1 MAGDELTAGGDGDVG
16 AGHVG
21 ARPVGARHVGAGH
34 VGAWHRDPSG
44 PAIPASEALAALRSL
59 QQVTKRVHA
68 SLDLAQTLD
77 AVAQGVVDVAG
88 FGLAVVN
95 LLRPDDVFEVVSA
108 AGHPIG
114 RAALLGNREPAAD
127 WQELL
132 TQADRDGSL
141 LRLHHRRHAH
151 LMLDD
156 AFSWVPDL
164 PDTDDPGAWHPR
176 DALFATLTTPTGTL
190 LGVLSVDLPEGGR
203 QPTAVQLELLELF
216 ADQAAIAVQHA
227 HTYALLLDRESR
239 AQHAAAH
246 DDLTGLANRSRLA
259 EVAAALTS
267 VPDHSIA
274 ALLIDLDDFKSVNDS
289 VGHRG
294 GDQVLQ
300 AVARRLQRAVRTE
313 DLVARTGGDEFVVL
327 MQGADIAAVAAATAD
342 RLAVLL
348 AAPVHSQLGLHRVGA
363 SIGVA
368 VGRTPVDLDQ
378 LLAEADQA
386 MYDTKRAR
394 NAAREPA
401 SSALQLPQA

>member
-1 MAGDELTAGGDGDVG
+1 MPDDDGVACGDGD
-16 AGHVG
+16 A
-21 ARPVGARHVGAGH
+21 A
-34 VGAWHRDPSG
+34 AWHRDPSG

-88 FGLAVVN
+88 FGVAVVN
-95 LLRPDDVFEVVSA
+95 LLRPDDVFEVVSV
-108 AGHPIG
+108 AGDEG
-114 RAALLGNREPAAD
+114 ARAALLGNREPAAD
-127 WQELL
+127 WARLL
-132 TQADRDGSL
+132 SEADRDGSL
-141 LRLHHRRHAH
+141 LRLDHRRHAH
-151 LMLDD
+151 LLDD

-164 PDTDDPGAWHPR
+164 PEVEDPQAWHPL

-190 LGVLSVDLPEGGR
+190 LGVLSVDLPEGRR
-203 QPTAVQLELLELF
+203 QPSAVQLELLELF

-227 HTYALLLDRESR
+227 HTYASLLARESQ

-259 EVAAALTS
+259 DVAQQLVA
-267 VPDHSIA
+267 VPGRNVA
-274 ALLIDLDDFKSVNDS
+274 ALLIDLDDFKIVNDS

-300 AVARRLQRAVRTE
+300 AVARRLQRAVRSE
-313 DLVARTGGDEFVVL
+313 DLVARTGGDEFVIL
-327 MQGADIAAVAAATAD
+327 MHGNDIAKVAAATAE

-348 AAPVHSQLGLHRVGA
+348 AAPVHSQHGLHRVGA

-368 VGRTPVDLDQ
+368 VARTPVDLEQ
-378 LLAEADQA
+378 LLADADSA
-386 MYDTKRAR
+386 MYDTKRSRSAGR
-394 NAAREPA
+394 DAA
-401 SSALQLPQA
+401 ALATQRTQAD